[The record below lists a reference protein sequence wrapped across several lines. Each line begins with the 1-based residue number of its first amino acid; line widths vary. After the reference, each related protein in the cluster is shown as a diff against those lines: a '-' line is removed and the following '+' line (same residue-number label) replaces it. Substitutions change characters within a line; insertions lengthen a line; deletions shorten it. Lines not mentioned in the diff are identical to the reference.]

1 MSTKSIDSAPRSSI
15 NEDSSFTFS
24 NSQPMASATV
34 CATFGNTARISSL
47 VIIVSFIVVLFHF
60 ESAIHVQDLP
70 RDVLGVLG
78 CQKPNGVRYFFRPA
92 YPPQQNTRQHLVAGL
107 FTHRAGKLRIN

>member
-24 NSQPMASATV
+24 SSQPMASATV
-34 CATFGNTARISSL
+34 CATLGNTARISSF
-47 VIIVSFIVVLFHF
+47 VIIVSLIVVLFHF

-78 CQKPNGVRYFFRPA
+78 GQKPNGVCHFFRPA
-92 YPPQQNTRQHLVAGL
+92 TPPRQHTRHTL
-107 FTHRAGKLRIN
+107 